1 MHKTVDVRTG
11 VDLLEANREL
21 AFKNR
26 AFLKERGIV
35 SVDIMGS
42 IGAGKT
48 LLAEKMIEQLRSRG
62 VETAVIAGDV
72 AGNAD
77 YQRFSEHD
85 VPVENINTGKEC
97 HLDAHL
103 IEHALEKMRLD
114 GVNVLFIENVGNLV
128 CPTDFPLG
136 TNKRMVVISI
146 TEGNDMVL
154 KHPLIF
160 GLSDVIAI
168 NKMDMAEAME
178 LDPKTLER
186 DARELGSKAKVV
198 YTDAKHGDGIDD
210 LMRALELPTD

>member
-1 MHKTVDVRTG
+1 VDVRTG

>member
-1 MHKTVDVRTG
+1 MHKTVEVQTG

-26 AFLKERGIV
+26 SFLQERGIV

-48 LLAEKMIEQLRSRG
+48 LLAEKMIDRLRNKG
-62 VETAVIAGDV
+62 IETAVIAGDV

-77 YQRFSEHD
+77 YQRFKEHD

-103 IEHALEKMRLD
+103 VDHALEKMRLD
-114 GVNVLFIENVGNLV
+114 GVDVLFIENVGNLV
-128 CPTDFPLG
+128 CPADFPLG

-146 TEGNDMVL
+146 TEGDDMVL

-168 NKMDMAEAME
+168 NKMDLAEAME
-178 LDPKTLER
+178 VDPKSLER
-186 DARELGSKAKVV
+186 DVRELGSKAKVV
-198 YTDAKHGDGIDD
+198 YTDAKRGEGIDE
-210 LMRALELPTD
+210 LIRALELPVD